1 MPTVNEIITDA
12 YGEIGVYGPTDTIST
27 QDSSFAIRRLNMIL
41 NTWGAQ
47 PLMSAGLQGYV
58 LSVAAGQADYT
69 IQPLATRIRSAHILY
84 PGTNPLVYPLEVMSR
99 LDYEYL
105 KSRRY
110 YDFTM
115 RPDTLVYQ
123 DGSPTS
129 TLTLA
134 PTPDKNCAVKLWY
147 DSLPSSVSSTADTL
161 NFTYGYYKAL
171 MLQLA
176 LELAPSF
183 QASISPITQTAW
195 QDAIRT
201 VKMQNTQQQGTP
213 YDPRMPGLNGR
224 FDITTGLWY

>member
-1 MPTVNEIITDA
+1 
-12 YGEIGVYGPTDTIST
+12 
-27 QDSSFAIRRLNMIL
+27 
-41 NTWGAQ
+41 
-47 PLMSAGLQGYV
+47 
-58 LSVAAGQADYT
+58 
-69 IQPLATRIRSAHILY
+69 
-84 PGTNPLVYPLEVMSR
+84 
-99 LDYEYL
+99 
-105 KSRRY
+105 
-110 YDFTM
+110 M